1 MLLFVKYCKEV
12 SVLIITH
19 CDLAWT
25 RRRFKNKKIVYCSGS
40 FDLPHL
46 GHALL
51 FKKCKSLGDILV
63 VNVGCDYDISQSK
76 PGRPIMPQL
85 IRLRTVNEFKPVDFC
100 FLGKRLLKS
109 QNSQARVVEIFKS
122 LQRVVGKSEK
132 RNVRKNKKQHE
143 NRNRPFQFYFEVDFF
158 LFRLRD
164 FWKVV
169 EYLSEVHLISA
180 EFLRR
185 LL

>member
-1 MLLFVKYCKEV
+1 M
-12 SVLIITH
+12 IITH
-19 CDLAWT
+19 GDLAWT

-122 LQRVVGKSEK
+122 LQPDIYAINDDASDMTYRRQVAEECGVKLVVLKPVHPVGYPEFSATWIVEK
-132 RNVRKNKKQHE
+132 ITRITRKALK
-143 NRNRPFQFYFEVDFF
+143 
-158 LFRLRD
+158 
-164 FWKVV
+164 
-169 EYLSEVHLISA
+169 
-180 EFLRR
+180 
-185 LL
+185 